1 MSFKGMKK
9 TQEKFKVVVAGKRSW
24 LFKYHLPVG
33 RKEKNS
39 GSSLTDDDRVANRAS
54 YLSSCRRRIERLLW
68 ANPDLNRFVTLTFK
82 DDIKD
87 YSVAVKEFNLFV
99 KRLRYHSKGKKFKYI
114 CVAEFQ
120 DKNRDGVVHFHL
132 LVNSYIPMGFLK
144 KTWGNGYVDIRM
156 AKGSMFNRV
165 RYLTKYLSKVY
176 ASDRRLWGR
185 RAFIASQ
192 NLNVPVSATF
202 DCELEAYSF
211 LESANA
217 NSVMLCQNSVVYES
231 AFLGEVSI
239 SEFIFES
246 ASRKVLA
253 SL

>member
-1 MSFKGMKK
+1 MKK
-9 TQEKFKVVVAGKRSW
+9 TEEKFKVVVAGKRSW
-24 LFKYHLPVG
+24 LFKYHLPIG
-33 RKEKNS
+33 QKKKTF
-39 GSSLTDDDRVANRAS
+39 GKSLTDDDRVVNRAS
-54 YLSSCRRRIERLLW
+54 YLSSCRRKIECLLW
-68 ANPDLNRFVTLTFK
+68 ANSDLNRFVTLTFK
-82 DDIKD
+82 EDIRD

-99 KRLRYHSKGKKFKYI
+99 KRLRYHFKGKKFKYI

-144 KTWGNGYVDIRM
+144 KTWRNGNIDIRI
-156 AKGSMFNRV
+156 ARGSMFNRV
-165 RYLTKYLSKVY
+165 WYLTKYLTKVY

-192 NLNVPVSATF
+192 NLNIPISATF
-202 DCELEAYSF
+202 SCELEAYSF
-211 LESANA
+211 LESVNA
-217 NSVMLCQNSVVYES
+217 NSVMLCQNNVVYDS
-231 AFLGEVSI
+231 AFLGEISI